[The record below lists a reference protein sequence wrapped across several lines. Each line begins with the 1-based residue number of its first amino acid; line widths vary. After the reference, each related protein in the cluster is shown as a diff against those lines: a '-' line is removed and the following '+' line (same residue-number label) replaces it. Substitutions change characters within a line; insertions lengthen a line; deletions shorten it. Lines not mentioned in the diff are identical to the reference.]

1 MYNLYTLIVPRHLR
15 SKKGDYRNALRPS
28 VRPSVRHT
36 FVSAISDTPLHQ
48 STPNLAS
55 IFFGTYKSQIFILD
69 PAEKFNMAA
78 IVKLI

>member
-1 MYNLYTLIVPRHLR
+1 MPSVRA
-15 SKKGDYRNALRPS
+15 SVRPS
-28 VRPSVRHT
+28 VRPSALPSVCHT
-36 FVSAISDTPLHQ
+36 FVSAIFDTPFHQ

-78 IVKLI
+78 TVAIVKLI